1 MSSLQQNASFLIFSG
16 ELTSSGAVRLL
27 SVMLQAPGH
36 RLTLEANGGGDWL
49 RKDLA
54 ELGEELLRAA
64 QRRPVRRDWFVY
76 DLPGLRLEDFQPDVD
91 AATHPQV
98 TLRLTRGGVQQLVAK
113 PNAESAAAAL
123 EDVVLPLRNLSAY
136 LHAMGDRAVP
146 QLGAQASKTTARQI
160 DEFLLAFGGRILEA
174 EPEEVLP
181 LHRYWRHG

>member
-1 MSSLQQNASFLIFSG
+1 MSSLQQNASFLTFSG

-27 SVMLQAPGH
+27 SVLLQAPGH
-36 RLTLEANGGGDWL
+36 RLTLEAKGGGDWL
-49 RKDLA
+49 REDLA
-54 ELGEELLRAA
+54 DLGEELLRAA
-64 QRRPVRRDWFVY
+64 QRRPVRRDWFLY

-91 AATHPQV
+91 SKTHPQV

-113 PNAESAAAAL
+113 PSAEGAVPAL

-146 QLGAQASKTTARQI
+146 QLGAQASKMTARRI
-160 DEFLLAFGGRILEA
+160 DEFLLAFGGRILEV
-174 EPEEVLP
+174 EQEEVLP